1 MLSLRYSAVKVQVS
15 VNAVCGPPS
24 CCYTLLDFALT
35 HWAILFSHISPACGS
50 LDLWAI
56 YSAPFR
62 PAKVSHFAR
71 HTELWVEIRGCCEK
85 AVAGGGG
92 RGKQAGE
99 SRNRYWRFAK
109 YCCVPRQAEFP
120 RADWIISLFVC
131 LSAIAFGQ
139 TPSAVRCRTHGCVY
153 L

>member
-62 PAKVSHFAR
+62 AAKVSHFAR
-71 HTELWVEIRGCCEK
+71 HTVL
-85 AVAGGGG
+85 GGNQGLLRKSGG
-92 RGKQAGE
+92 RRRWERETGGRKSEQILAFCEG
-99 SRNRYWRFAK
+99 AK
-109 YCCVPRQAEFP
+109 YCCEPRQAEFK
-120 RADWIISLFVC
+120 RTFESALLNIAVIHAALFQMVC
-131 LSAIAFGQ
+131 QGDHNSG
-139 TPSAVRCRTHGCVY
+139 
-153 L
+153 